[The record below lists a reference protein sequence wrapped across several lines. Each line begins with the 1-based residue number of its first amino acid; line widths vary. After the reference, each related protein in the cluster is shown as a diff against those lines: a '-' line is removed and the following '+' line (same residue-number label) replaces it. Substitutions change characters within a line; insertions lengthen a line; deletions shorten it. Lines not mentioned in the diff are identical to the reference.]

1 MENNSSLVEFGTS
14 FQSKVIASCLIDST
28 FLQTI
33 MEVLQPEYFESD
45 SNKWLIKEI
54 NDYFL
59 KYKTTP
65 TLEAIKI
72 AVDDVENDVFKL
84 SIVEALKDA
93 WRHREAND
101 LQFVQEKTLDFCKN
115 QVLKSAIMESVSLLE
130 NQNYDGIKTVIDAAM
145 KAGTAVDIGHD
156 YNVGIEERLTKSTRV
171 TIKTPWD
178 ITNEIMDGGLGEGE
192 LGVVV
197 APAGVGKTWLLQSI
211 AAGALKR
218 GFTVVH
224 YTLELNETYVG
235 LRYDSIFTG
244 IANQN
249 LKYHKDDVQT
259 EMEKLKGD
267 LVIKYFPTKTASVN
281 TLAAHLKQLELK
293 NIKPDL
299 VVVDYADI
307 LRDNSGMREVR
318 HQLGAV
324 YEDLRGLAGELKVP
338 IWTASQANR
347 SALEEEVIEATKVA
361 EAYSKIM
368 IADFVMS
375 ISRKAEDKLSH
386 TARCHIIK
394 NRFGIDGITYPM
406 SMNTNLGKIEIYEST
421 TAPGKEQQGK
431 MDNSEEFKRKLLASK
446 YNDMKNSEVEG
457 FE

>member
-197 APAGVGKTWLLQSI
+197 APAGVGKTWLLQSL
-211 AAGALKR
+211 AAGAIKR
-218 GFTVVH
+218 GITVVH
-224 YTLELNETYVG
+224 
-235 LRYDSIFTG
+235 
-244 IANQN
+244 
-249 LKYHKDDVQT
+249 
-259 EMEKLKGD
+259 
-267 LVIKYFPTKTASVN
+267 
-281 TLAAHLKQLELK
+281 
-293 NIKPDL
+293 
-299 VVVDYADI
+299 
-307 LRDNSGMREVR
+307 
-318 HQLGAV
+318 
-324 YEDLRGLAGELKVP
+324 
-338 IWTASQANR
+338 
-347 SALEEEVIEATKVA
+347 
-361 EAYSKIM
+361 
-368 IADFVMS
+368 
-375 ISRKAEDKLSH
+375 
-386 TARCHIIK
+386 
-394 NRFGIDGITYPM
+394 
-406 SMNTNLGKIEIYEST
+406 
-421 TAPGKEQQGK
+421 
-431 MDNSEEFKRKLLASK
+431 
-446 YNDMKNSEVEG
+446 
-457 FE
+457 